1 MCTCTRACLL
11 ACLLQDAL
19 DNVWK
24 AHQTLGG
31 EPYPQ
36 ARMQHLLIVFG
47 TLLVRFMQV
56 GWSGVGT
63 PVGHHTC
70 VLMVVVAVGV
80 ATCFLHVGSW
90 GRVPLGRAVLLG
102 SRVSHSAVAFACRSP
117 PCHRHATTPSP
128 PSLCVHLRGQVL
140 IGASNVWTGAFNT
153 VRTSLKEGVLLCEAW
168 TNTTQRL
175 CTQAWAS
182 SEDTHR

>member
-1 MCTCTRACLL
+1 MGLALQPTPRSSHRAVACAVFLVPQPLSEAYQRWGRASGCCVSWHIHPLVPLCVCIRACLL

-56 GWSGVGT
+56 G
-63 PVGHHTC
+63 
-70 VLMVVVAVGV
+70 
-80 ATCFLHVGSW
+80 
-90 GRVPLGRAVLLG
+90 
-102 SRVSHSAVAFACRSP
+102 
-117 PCHRHATTPSP
+117 
-128 PSLCVHLRGQVL
+128 
-140 IGASNVWTGAFNT
+140 
-153 VRTSLKEGVLLCEAW
+153 
-168 TNTTQRL
+168 
-175 CTQAWAS
+175 
-182 SEDTHR
+182 

>member
-1 MCTCTRACLL
+1 MLCVLACAPLGARACLCVCTRACLL

-56 GWSGVGT
+56 GWSGVGG
-63 PVGHHTC
+63 VGRLVC
-70 VLMVVVAVGV
+70 R
-80 ATCFLHVGSW
+80 
-90 GRVPLGRAVLLG
+90 RV
-102 SRVSHSAVAFACRSP
+102 
-117 PCHRHATTPSP
+117 
-128 PSLCVHLRGQVL
+128 
-140 IGASNVWTGAFNT
+140 N
-153 VRTSLKEGVLLCEAW
+153 E
-168 TNTTQRL
+168 
-175 CTQAWAS
+175 
-182 SEDTHR
+182 